1 MKLCLATVSV
11 LVPVL
16 VPVLVSGAATAQS
29 RISRLLTPVSVSPVS
44 RISCLDSSTPPGSR
58 RGAELS
64 TFLAPPASL
73 HHCNTAALWAI
84 NCFCFACLHSAAI
97 TALISQY
104 CDTSHG
110 VECGGQQAS
119 PLS

>member
-16 VPVLVSGAATAQS
+16 VPVLVSGAATNQY

-73 HHCNTAALWAI
+73 HYCNTAALWAI
-84 NCFCFACLHSAAI
+84 NCFCLNSAAI

-110 VECGGQQAS
+110 VECGGRQAS